1 MVRILVKSSKE
12 QINID
17 ERKIL
22 AELQKNSNESV
33 DTIAKHCG
41 FSRQKVWRTI
51 KQLEKSH
58 MIWGYTAIIDDGKLG
73 QKHFILLMKRKQ
85 KRFGE
90 KIVDTLLSRSFES
103 AVSKMGIIIETSSY
117 IHGEYD
123 WITTFTASDIKQAKQ
138 FCNSI
143 DIAYPDF
150 FDRIVLIETLFDIR
164 KQHILN
170 PNVNKLRELL

>member
-1 MVRILVKSSKE
+1 MRYMAKSSRE
-12 QINID
+12 QLAKD
-17 ERKIL
+17 DRKIL
-22 AELQKNSNESV
+22 AELQKNSNESI

-51 KQLEKSH
+51 KQLEKNR
-58 MIWGYTAIIDDGKLG
+58 MIWGYTAIIDDGKMG

-85 KRFGE
+85 KGFDE
-90 KIVDTLLSRSFES
+90 KIVDTLLSRSFDS
-103 AVSKMGIIIETSSY
+103 TMSKMGTTIETSSY

-123 WITTFTASDIKQAKQ
+123 WITTFTASGIRQAKQ

-143 DIAYPDF
+143 QIAYPDVF
-150 FDRIVLIETLFDIR
+150 ERVVLIETLFDIK

-170 PNVNKLRELL
+170 PDAKKLKELL

>member
-1 MVRILVKSSKE
+1 MAKSSKE
-12 QINID
+12 QLD
-17 ERKIL
+17 KDDRKIL
-22 AELQKNSNESV
+22 AELQKNSNESI

-51 KQLEKSH
+51 KQLQKNR
-58 MIWGYTAIIDDGKLG
+58 MIWGYTAIIDEGKLG

-85 KRFGE
+85 KGFEE
-90 KIVDTLLSRSFES
+90 KIIDTLISRSFEN

-123 WITTFTASDIKQAKQ
+123 WITTFTASGIRQAKQ

-143 DIAYPDF
+143 QIAYPDVF
-150 FDRIVLIETLFDIR
+150 ERFVLIETLFDIK

-170 PNVNKLRELL
+170 PDAKKLKELL

>member
-1 MVRILVKSSKE
+1 MAKSSRE
-12 QINID
+12 QLDKD

-22 AELQKNSNESV
+22 AELQKNSNEGIE
-33 DTIAKHCG
+33 TIAKHCG

-51 KQLEKSH
+51 KQLEKNR
-58 MIWGYTAIIDDGKLG
+58 MIWGYTAVIDEGKIE

-85 KRFGE
+85 KGFEE
-90 KIVDTLLSRSFES
+90 KIVDTLISRSFEA
-103 AVSKMGIIIETSSY
+103 AVAKMGITIETSSY

-123 WITTFTASDIKQAKQ
+123 WITTFLASDIRQAKQ

-143 DIAYPDF
+143 PIVYPDVF
-150 FDRIVLIETLFDIR
+150 ERFVLIETLFDIK

-170 PNVNKLRELL
+170 PDVKKLKELL